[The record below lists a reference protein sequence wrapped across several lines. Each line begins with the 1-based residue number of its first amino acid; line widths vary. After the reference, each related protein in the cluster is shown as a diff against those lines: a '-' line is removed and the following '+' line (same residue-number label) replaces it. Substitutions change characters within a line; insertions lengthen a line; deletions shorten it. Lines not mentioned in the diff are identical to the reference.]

1 VADGGQ
7 EEEMIDVNYVKRKD
21 RGKGRG
27 GGRGDERGTL
37 RQTSFPDFMLLRDR
51 NNASR
56 RFKAIVRSTL

>member
-27 GGRGDERGTL
+27 GGREEETSAGLFGKLHFPTL
-37 RQTSFPDFMLLRDR
+37 CY
-51 NNASR
+51 
-56 RFKAIVRSTL
+56 